1 LLFLLCCQDDR
12 IHLHTLSRICMMALK
27 TEMLSQL
34 RAAPDATAMRE
45 CIIAAE
51 QEVLAA
57 GKPSA

>member
-1 LLFLLCCQDDR
+1 LAVSHVCL
-12 IHLHTLSRICMMALK
+12 MALK

-34 RAAPDATAMRE
+34 RAVPDATAMRE